1 MLIDA
6 CQLGP
11 GHSSFLQQAA
21 YLSGG
26 TYLKPAR
33 PQALVQYLNV
43 SPSPGWPAQ
52 CWKQAGC
59 GRPVLDNQR
68 AVQRP
73 PC

>member
-43 SPSPGWPAQ
+43 RLRGRVA
-52 CWKQAGC
+52 CVARLADTRAAGLHT
-59 GRPVLDNQR
+59 GRGLH
-68 AVQRP
+68 AH
-73 PC
+73 CT